1 MAVNVLTARVNLPL
15 KSDAVVPLSKV
26 PRLCYAM
33 LCYAMLCYAMLCYAS
48 THKPESI
55 ELSAHDENIILLLNF
70 LLQGNV

>member
-1 MAVNVLTARVNLPL
+1 MAVNVLTARVTLPL

-26 PRLCYAM
+26 PR